1 MRNCPFYECIEIKPV
16 LVSDA
21 NIPKQNLIMFLKS
34 ITVVERTDSQNIPFI
49 MNSSRFRIKTK
60 LGIGCW
66 INKTIG
72 AREGLTWWVI
82 NYESTGLSH
91 TWASLFRAKKKQ
103 QILWIRYNT
112 VPHSLVKSTE
122 HIIWSPGSLKVLLGL
137 FSGYHRTMGTFVYQL
152 LGRPVKSS
160 SAIGVDGTIKFSM
173 YQYEA

>member
-34 ITVVERTDSQNIPFI
+34 IKVVERTDSQNIPFI

-91 TWASLFRAKKKQ
+91 TWASLFRAKKNSKYCGLVTIQSHTHSSSQ
-103 QILWIRYNT
+103 QNILFDLQG
-112 VPHSLVKSTE
+112 HSKCCLA
-122 HIIWSPGSLKVLLGL
+122 
-137 FSGYHRTMGTFVYQL
+137 
-152 LGRPVKSS
+152 SS
-160 SAIGVDGTIKFSM
+160 SATTEQWEHLFIDF
-173 YQYEA
+173 